1 MTLFKN
7 ITRFTVASA
16 LCLSAWSCNLEIIES
31 AEKGFLG
38 VEIQRDDQVSVKALQ
53 DPSEDMVFSLR
64 ILKGEELVKTVA
76 DYRSLSSEPVEL
88 AAGQYTVEAICGDE
102 NQKAAFDAPL
112 YKGSTT
118 VKISPD
124 KVNTANITAKLEN
137 TLVSVE
143 LDESVSQFF
152 STTSVIVANSSAS
165 LTYSNTLNNYDKVAY
180 FEPDGALTWRV
191 DFTTAEG
198 AVYSNSDFYTDVK
211 VREHYKLHFS
221 IQESSDQNGKL
232 AFRLIVDDSM
242 NQHEYDLVLDFD
254 MTELPQTQTN
264 GFDITQ
270 KTYFTLGND
279 QPKIINFS
287 APKGIKSLVITS
299 SDDVMTKAYVWYD
312 LVEADSNTIASLA
325 AKGIK
330 AARIEYGATSASID
344 ITDFIKELPL
354 GDYSMDFML
363 YDIKN
368 HMSRT
373 DFDFTIMSDVDAD
386 MVAVN
391 PWGRFVI
398 ATGKWFEEERPEGTT
413 FAYKK
418 NSDQQWEELDES
430 KLMID
435 NQAKTFTAIIDG
447 LDAQT
452 LYQIKAVSAKDKDT
466 RTVDVT
472 TQTASNL
479 YNLNFDDWYQSGKV
493 WYPYAQ
499 DSNPT
504 VWDSANPVVAS
515 FGGSITTPLDQGTV
529 RGRAASLMSKKVVIA
544 FAAGNLYTG
553 KFGKQSG
560 MGAILDWGTPFNSRP
575 VALKGYYKYTPANIN
590 YADDGH
596 SSLKGSTD
604 RCQIQVI
611 LTDWEKPF
619 TINTSNGVFVDL
631 QNDPAIIAYAK
642 FESDET
648 VTNFKEITLPL
659 VYRNNRTPKYIV
671 VVFASSYLGDYFTG
685 GEGSTL
691 IVDEFSLEYSPS
703 NITSEQMAQTNI
715 LSLQ

>member
-102 NQKAAFDAPL
+102 NQKAAFDTPL

-299 SDDVMTKAYVWYD
+299 SDDVMTKSYVWYD
-312 LVEADSNTIASLA
+312 LVEADSNTIATLA

-330 AARIEYGATSASID
+330 TARIEYGATSASID

-499 DSNPT
+499 NSNPT

-596 SSLKGSTD
+596 SSLKGSAD

-642 FESDET
+642 FESDEK
-648 VTNFKEITLPL
+648 VTNFKQITLPL